1 MSSTPRRINGEGS
14 VFRDADRG
22 GWVGLL
28 YVDGKRR
35 KVRGKTKTDVS
46 ARLADLRKAAADG
59 VVANGNVTVGA
70 VLDVWRERTLANRTL
85 EPKSRD
91 NYDLALRV
99 LDAEF
104 GKVRLRTLDVAR
116 VERGLDR
123 ISTGAYGRGKPLSR
137 RSLKLYRATLVQVL
151 DLAVRRKLVAA
162 NSAVHAE
169 LTPTATVAVPRR
181 ALSESEAEALWD
193 AVDGERLGPCW
204 RLMLLTGLRPG
215 EALGLCWDAVD
226 IDGALLHV
234 WRAVRLE
241 RGKAR
246 LVDTLKTAPSYR
258 TISLPEPALEL
269 LRGQRRVVAAL
280 RLGVRTWITD
290 DPGLVFPTINGTPWN
305 PRNARDELKR
315 GCAAADLPDV
325 RPNELR
331 HTAATILNGRGVPLE
346 LIADLLGHADT
357 TMLGRIYRHRTCPSA
372 DAAVAP
378 MTAVFGGRAATS

>member
-1 MSSTPRRINGEGS
+1 MARRINGEGS
-14 VFRDADRG
+14 VFRDMDRG

-35 KVRGKTKTDVS
+35 KVRAKTKTDAS
-46 ARLADLRKAAADG
+46 ARLAELRTAAADG

-70 VLDVWRERTLANRTL
+70 VLEVWRERTLANRTL
-85 EPKSRD
+85 EPKTRD
-91 NYDLALRV
+91 NYGLALRV
-99 LDAEF
+99 LAAEF

-116 VERGLDR
+116 VECGLDH
-123 ISTGAYGRGKPLSR
+123 IATGAYGRGKRLSR

-169 LTPTATVAVPRR
+169 LTPTAAPAVPRR

-226 IDGALLHV
+226 FNSTLLHV
-234 WRAVRLE
+234 WRAVRVE

-258 TISLPEPALEL
+258 TISLPEPAVEL
-269 LRGQRRVVAAL
+269 LRRQRGAVATL
-280 RLGVRTWITD
+280 RLAARMWVTD

-305 PRNARDELKR
+305 PKNARNELKR
-315 GCAAADLPDV
+315 ACAVADMPDI

-331 HTAATILNGRGVPLE
+331 HTAATILNSRGVPLE
-346 LIADLLGHADT
+346 LIADLLGHVDT
-357 TMLGRIYRHRTCPSA
+357 TMLGRVYRHRARPSA

-378 MTAVFGGRAATS
+378 MAAVFGGRTSAPS

>member
-1 MSSTPRRINGEGS
+1 MARRINGEGS
-14 VFRDADRG
+14 VFRDTDRG

-35 KVRGKTKTDVS
+35 KVRAKTKTDVS
-46 ARLADLRKAAADG
+46 ARLAELRKAAADG

-91 NYDLALRV
+91 NHDLALRV
-99 LDAEF
+99 LAAEF

-116 VERGLDR
+116 VERGLDH
-123 ISTGAYGRGKPLSR
+123 ISMGAYGRGKPLSR

-169 LTPTATVAVPRR
+169 VTPTATPAVPRR

-204 RLMLLTGLRPG
+204 QLMLLTGLRPG

-234 WRAVRLE
+234 WRAVRVE

-258 TISLPEPALEL
+258 TISLPEPAVQL
-269 LRGQRRVVAAL
+269 LRRQRGAVATL
-280 RLGVRTWITD
+280 RLAARMWITD
-290 DPGLVFPTINGTPWN
+290 DPGLVFPTINGAPWN
-305 PRNARDELKR
+305 PKNARCTPLGSPASVPTTAR
-315 GCAAADLPDV
+315 RRCIRRRRRWRSACSLPASSGCLLTLSRRCCRASVPTSRCSPRSGCNIVAARCV
-325 RPNELR
+325 
-331 HTAATILNGRGVPLE
+331 
-346 LIADLLGHADT
+346 
-357 TMLGRIYRHRTCPSA
+357 CP
-372 DAAVAP
+372 
-378 MTAVFGGRAATS
+378 GRADPARRRA